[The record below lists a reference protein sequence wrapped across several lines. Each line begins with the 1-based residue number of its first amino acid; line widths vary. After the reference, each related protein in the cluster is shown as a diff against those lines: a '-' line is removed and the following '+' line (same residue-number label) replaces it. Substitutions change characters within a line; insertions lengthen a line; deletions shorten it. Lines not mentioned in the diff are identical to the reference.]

1 MYKFLLD
8 LVCTILILFKLLDF
22 RKKICQHTANII
34 PFLSCFVHL
43 STKGPMTM
51 SSDSVAGFVYAAGKK
66 KLDATALSVVILT
79 SCSGSRISGVTCDC
93 LKWVLTVKE
102 VMWPCLLNTVS
113 GKSCKADK
121 YFTKAARPYKVHKVG
136 QFCKAGQYFTK
147 SAIL

>member
-102 VMWPCLLNTVS
+102 VM
-113 GKSCKADK
+113 
-121 YFTKAARPYKVHKVG
+121 
-136 QFCKAGQYFTK
+136 
-147 SAIL
+147 